1 MLVAKGR
8 PAHLHVEVRDYDGVL
23 AAATGNVAVVVKD
36 IDGTTVASGNAT
48 ASPHGHDLGIYTFD
62 LPVAVTGTLGVY
74 EATATWTLASATT
87 TRVYEVETVNEYLF
101 EIHELRDKERAL
113 ENTTNYPADRIRQ
126 ARDEATADL
135 ERSAEVAFSTRS
147 TRQILSG
154 VGTTRLL
161 LPHVEVT
168 QILGVTIYGEDTGA
182 DVADEITG
190 TELTDVEIDREAG
203 VLVRTDGKVFP
214 VGSNNIL
221 VDYEHGYER
230 PPAPVRQAAMAL
242 AIEYLVPSGLP
253 ARATAQSTDLGD
265 FRISV
270 ANEDLN
276 RPTGIPAVDAVIAK
290 FGRRRP
296 RVG

>member
-8 PAHLHVEVRDYDGVL
+8 PATLRIEVRNYDGVL
-23 AAATGNVAVVVKD
+23 SAPTGSVAVVVKD
-36 IDGTTVASGNAT
+36 IDDTTIGSGNASST
-48 ASPHGHDLGIYTFD
+48 ATTGVYEYA
-62 LPVAVTGTLGVY
+62 LPAGVTNNLGVY
-74 EATATWTLASATT
+74 EATVTYTLSGSST
-87 TRVYEVETVNEYLF
+87 TRVYQVETVGDVLF
-101 EIHELRDKERAL
+101 EVHELRDKERAL
-113 ENTTNYPADRIRQ
+113 ESTTNYPAEKIRQ

-154 VGTTRLL
+154 DGTARLL
-161 LPHVEVT
+161 LPHLEVT
-168 QILGVTIYGEDTGA
+168 QIIGVTIYDEDTGV
-182 DVADEITG
+182 DTADELTG
-190 TELTDVEIDREAG
+190 TELADVEVDRESG
-203 VLVRTDGKVFP
+203 LLTRTDGSVFP
-214 VGSNNIL
+214 LGSNNVI

-230 PPAPVRQAAMAL
+230 PPAPVRQAAMTLAL
-242 AIEYLVPSGLP
+242 EYLVPSGLP
-253 ARATAQSTDLGD
+253 ARATAQATDLGD

-276 RPTGIPAVDAVIAK
+276 RPTGIPSVDAVIAK